1 MQVQAV
7 NTQNNQTSFGAKS
20 LSIKDKKLKALT
32 YVVRNRRG
40 YQNDLYKNA
49 DNKAIES
56 LKTVG
61 FINTGHT
68 LKYETY
74 SVTDLG
80 DEYYKD
86 IYGKT
91 SYYLQR
97 IVGFINKIFRQK
109 YRGKYKDFESNK

>member
-56 LKTVG
+56 LKTIG

-97 IVGFINKIFRQK
+97 IVGFINKIFR
-109 YRGKYKDFESNK
+109 

>member
-1 MQVQAV
+1 MKVE
-7 NTQNNQTSFGAKS
+7 N
-20 LSIKDKKLKALT
+20 LKALT

-40 YQNDLYKNA
+40 YQHELYKNA
-49 DNKAIES
+49 DKESIQS

-68 LKYETY
+68 LKAETY
-74 SVTDLG
+74 SVIDLG

-97 IVGFINKIFRQK
+97 AVGFINKIFK
-109 YRGKYKDFESNK
+109 

>member
-1 MQVQAV
+1 MKVMNIGMQ
-7 NTQNNQTSFGAKS
+7 NKNP
-20 LSIKDKKLKALT
+20 LKRALGHIIET
-32 YVVRNRRG
+32 RRG
-40 YQNDLYKNA
+40 YQEDIIKPHGEEMI
-49 DNKAIES
+49 DS
-56 LKTVG
+56 FRTVG

-97 IVGFINKIFRQK
+97 IVGFINKIFR
-109 YRGKYKDFESNK
+109 